1 MNTST
6 AEQILIALS
15 GKLDLNFNPYNIKQ
29 VFSDPRNFSATE
41 IDAFIED
48 LTEKG
53 QNIGITLVPHLLP
66 SKQAAPL
73 FEHTE
78 QPFIAFKKVEGSQD
92 LIPIIIFR
100 ENKHLLYQEIS
111 DKKQEPKPYKVAL
124 IKELYQKTEEFKKD
138 NEEEGIVTLSVF
150 PIENIINRLGPSD
163 QAADKKPPTP
173 MRRLWMLLGNEK
185 QDIWY
190 IIIYAIVV
198 GIINL
203 SLPLGVQAI
212 IGMISGGLIFSS
224 VVVLIALVIIGIVV
238 GGGLQILQL
247 SLVEIIRQRIFAK
260 AAFEF
265 AYRIPRFSIEAL
277 QKYYPPELINRFIDV
292 LTIQKGLPK
301 LFTDLLAAILQIFFG
316 VLLLSFYHPFFIAF
330 SFVLIVLLVLIFW
343 LTGPKGLE
351 TSLIESKYKYK
362 LLNWF
367 QEMARNYLPFK
378 MAGHSVLPIKKTDDL
393 VNNYLLYRRK
403 HFDVLLNQFGYI
415 VAFKTLITGGLLIL
429 GTLLVVDRQ
438 ITLGQFVASEIV
450 IIITLA
456 AVEKIILSMD
466 VVYDLLTGVEK
477 VGNVTDM
484 ELEKSS
490 GLHVPIYSDDAPL
503 KVVVKNLTY
512 KWKGSN
518 KAVLNNLSFEMQSGE
533 SICLSGL
540 NGSGKATL
548 VKVLSGL
555 LPSFDG
561 AVTYNSLSIRDLEP
575 TTLRSLI
582 GDNATTD
589 TLFDGTILDNI
600 TMGRAGISPSQVTK
614 VLDALGLLQQIAAL
628 KEGLYASGQSGND
641 RLSRTAQ
648 FKISLA
654 RAVVAKPKILFVG
667 EYFSHFSRDEKKQLL
682 NYLTDPRHN
691 WIVVF
696 ISNHPLVREHCSRIL
711 FMKEGSLVEEAGFTQ
726 GEF

>member
-1 MNTST
+1 MNSNT

-15 GKLDLNFNPYNIKQ
+15 GKLGLNFNPYNIKQ
-29 VFSDPRNFSATE
+29 VFADPSHYSTDN

-53 QNIGITLVPHLLP
+53 QNVGITMVPHLLP
-66 SKQAAPL
+66 KKQAGPL

-78 QPFIAFKKVEGSQD
+78 QPFIVFKKVQGSND
-92 LIPIIIFR
+92 LIPVILFR
-100 ENKHLLYQEIS
+100 EDKKLFCLEIS
-111 DKKQEPKPYKVAL
+111 EIAKAEPKPYKISL
-124 IKELYQKTEEFKKD
+124 ISDLFEKTDELTSDSET
-138 NEEEGIVTLSVF
+138 GILTLSVF

-163 QAADKKPPTP
+163 QSTDKKPPTP
-173 MRRLWMLLGNEK
+173 MRRLLMLLGNEK

-190 IIIYAIVV
+190 IVIYAVVV

-203 SLPLGVQAI
+203 SLPLGIQAI
-212 IGMISGGLIFSS
+212 IGLISGGLIFSS

-265 AYRIPRFSIEAL
+265 AYRIPRFNTESL

-292 LTIQKGLPK
+292 LTVQKGLPK

-316 VLLLSFYHPFFIAF
+316 LMLLSFYHPFFIVF
-330 SFVLIVLLVLIFW
+330 SFILIFLLVLIFW
-343 LTGPKGLE
+343 ITGPKGLE

-378 MAGHSVLPIKKTDDL
+378 LAGHSVLPIKKTDDF

-490 GLHVPIYSDDAPL
+490 GLHVPICSEDRPL
-503 KVVVKNLTY
+503 KVAVNNLSYT
-512 KWKGSN
+512 WKGS
-518 KAVLNNLSFEMQSGE
+518 KKPVLKNISFEMQSGE

-561 AVTYNSLSIRDLEP
+561 AITYNRLSIRDLEP
-575 TTLRSLI
+575 TTLRSII

-600 TMGRAGISPSQVTK
+600 TMGRAGISPSQVTE
-614 VLDALGLLQQIAAL
+614 VLEAMGLSQRVAEM
-628 KEGLYASGQSGND
+628 KEGLYTYGQSGD
-641 RLSRTAQ
+641 SRLSRTAQ
-648 FKISLA
+648 FKITLA
-654 RAVVAKPKILFVG
+654 RAIVAKPKILFVG
-667 EYFSHFSRDEKKQLL
+667 EYFSHFSKSEKKQLL
-682 NYLTDPRHN
+682 QFLTDPRHN
-691 WIVVF
+691 WIVIFV
-696 ISNHPLVREHCSRIL
+696 SNHPMVREHCSRIL
-711 FMKEGSLVEEAGFTQ
+711 FMKEGQLQEEVGYSEGDF
-726 GEF
+726 